1 MVVSTMAQLGL
12 PKGRFRAGEKIKKR
26 KTDSPEINTLLGHLV
41 TLNPSIP
48 SFKSKAGKG
57 LTFQR

>member
-1 MVVSTMAQLGL
+1 VYHNTTITGL
-12 PKGRFRAGEKIKKR
+12 PKGRFRAGGEKIKKR
-26 KTDSPEINTLLGHLV
+26 KTDSPEINTLLGHLF